1 MMSRTQ
7 AERPL
12 LERRRGSSARLEE
25 IQRRK
30 CQSQAVLRSSWL
42 PLMERFV
49 HQPRAE
55 LWVDILSVT
64 PSLHAM
70 LPLRKLGPEK
80 LPTRSPSQ

>member
-1 MMSRTQ
+1 MSRTQ

-12 LERRRGSSARLEE
+12 PERRRESTAWLKE

-30 CQSQAVLRSSWL
+30 CQSQAVLRSSRLL
-42 PLMERFV
+42 PLTVCFV

-55 LWVDILSVT
+55 LWVDVRSAT
-64 PSLHAM
+64 PSWHAM

-80 LPTRSPSQ
+80 LPSRSPSQ